1 MVIKSVAEFPC
12 FIEQVIRRESKVRA
26 ERHPQRVASCI
37 MTTKSSAAGSGEKE
51 RISEADEWRFLGE
64 FVSKE
69 VVSIFQILINM
80 MDLFFCNPPL
90 GKRQVM

>member
-37 MTTKSSAAGSGEKE
+37 MTTKSSAAAE
-51 RISEADEWRFLGE
+51 L
-64 FVSKE
+64 VSKE
-69 VVSIFQILINM
+69 VLVVSIFQIQINM
-80 MDLFFCNPPL
+80 MDLFFAIHLCERD
-90 GKRQVM
+90 K